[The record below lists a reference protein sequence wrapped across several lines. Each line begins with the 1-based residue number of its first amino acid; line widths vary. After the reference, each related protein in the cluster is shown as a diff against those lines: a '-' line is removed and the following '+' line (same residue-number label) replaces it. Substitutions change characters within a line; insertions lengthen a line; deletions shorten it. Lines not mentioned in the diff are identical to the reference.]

1 MGESVDCCVIT
12 MTVCGLFDYI
22 HYRMIKWLNKE
33 TMDES
38 VDCCVITMTVC
49 GLFDYIHYRMI
60 K

>member
-1 MGESVDCCVIT
+1 

-33 TMDES
+33 TMGES
-38 VDCCVITMTVC
+38 VDCCVITMT